1 MSESCAADAADA
13 AAPRYLLVAPCEPSE
28 CHIYY
33 SQQRKSL
40 PHALALA
47 AHTGRT
53 LVLPPFEHYRNQAQT
68 LTNAFRATDDGRTP
82 LFTRWSELFD
92 FARLRQ
98 HADVIELHEM
108 PRDEGGAWSFG
119 RAILSKGL
127 GAPSETVAKRG
138 TTKGDLAGIFGEGAC
153 HSTGL
158 FSNLSK
164 FGGQHAYDGAL
175 YGGAVRLGEL
185 RCGGLAFSRPST
197 WTGRP
202 IAPATAA
209 AAVGAWLGDAPA
221 GALFGVGHALHTHAA
236 AAEHMQLAERAVRP
250 HPRLLSEAR
259 RFVRAALDPSFAAA
273 DDAEGYGV
281 RGRYVA
287 IHWRHG
293 DYVDYNL
300 VATADRV
307 VRAATGALDELGC
320 AECAVFLMTN
330 HPNATAVDELR
341 ARLPMLVRYG
351 GGEEEAFEGEGER
364 LVVESA
370 IATHAE
376 IFFGPGRSAVS
387 QLIEAAR
394 RAARPGAPAAPRLL

>member
-1 MSESCAADAADA
+1 M
-13 AAPRYLLVAPCEPSE
+13 
-28 CHIYY
+28 
-33 SQQRKSL
+33 
-40 PHALALA
+40 
-47 AHTGRT
+47 
-53 LVLPPFEHYRNQAQT
+53 
-68 LTNAFRATDDGRTP
+68 
-82 LFTRWSELFD
+82 
-92 FARLRQ
+92 
-98 HADVIELHEM
+98 IELHEL

-236 AAEHMQLAERAVRP
+236 AAEHMQLVDRAVRP

-273 DDAEGYGV
+273 DDDEGYGV

-341 ARLPMLVRYG
+341 ERLPTLVRYG
-351 GGEEEAFEGEGER
+351 GGEEESFEGEGER

-387 QLIEAAR
+387 QLIAAAR